1 MIEPTHR
8 SHHTPPHAAGT
19 RYSADELVRMREDVT
34 ALLTFG
40 MKTAASR
47 TLELMQ
53 PPAPDDLH
61 TLAESLRQDLL
72 QAHAIFATRGP
83 QAVREL
89 TRVGCNALRLYRAY
103 HRVCCRK
110 ARTCRGDAAACLNHA
125 SVPEPAREWARR
137 LMVAELAPWLP
148 RLGGRDVERAA
159 YEGWV
164 AGIEARRA

>member
-1 MIEPTHR
+1 
-8 SHHTPPHAAGT
+8 AAGT

-34 ALLTFG
+34 ALLTLG

-72 QAHAIFATRGP
+72 QAHAIFATRGS

-89 TRVGCNALRLYRAY
+89 TRVGCNALRLYRAC
-103 HRVCCRK
+103 HRTRCRK

-125 SVPEPAREWARR
+125 NVPEPAREWARR

-148 RLGGRDVERAA
+148 FASLAAAPPANESASAPARSMVVFMRASLPPA
-159 YEGWV
+159 WM
-164 AGIEARRA
+164 